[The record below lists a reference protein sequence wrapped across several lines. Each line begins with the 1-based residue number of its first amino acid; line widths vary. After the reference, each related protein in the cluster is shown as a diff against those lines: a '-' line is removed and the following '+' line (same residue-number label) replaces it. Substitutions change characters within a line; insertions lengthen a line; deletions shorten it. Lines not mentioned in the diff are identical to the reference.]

1 MAIGLQRSGVEYHM
15 VIVLQSSMEYYLVIG
30 LQSSMEYHV
39 VIGLQSSMEYH
50 VVIGLQSSMEYHGDQ
65 TMFPESGPFIG
76 EQTTGREEGPRAEE
90 AESHAPS
97 QLDLLGVIA
106 AGMKQLQ
113 EAQVRALDKKSSGG
127 DQETVKPGTATLPE
141 LRAPEPETSPV
152 EVQDWLQLLQA
163 PMADLSDN
171 SYEWWAQVQALAL
184 QGYEQWSSATPLER
198 LAMKQPYSKELEEG
212 RFARLNSRAA
222 SMLLA
227 ALDSTVRADLVMRK
241 STQSATGILY
251 RVLTL
256 YQPGGENEKRLVL
269 DQLQSPSAC
278 ADPAKA
284 AKSLRDWERWLRR
297 AKDIGVTTPDA
308 TVLARALSNIM
319 KGVLENHPDAAFR
332 TSQGFDL
339 YGIFNGYVEDCQGY
353 SESVGNG
360 IPETVSM
367 VCEVGQDAAD
377 FSYPAARRP
386 PEEDHPEALKKIMD
400 DASKM
405 QLDELKLKAMKVDGD
420 DGPKHVEEKGVLLD
434 SGSTHVLRPAHS
446 EMEEQNTKAVCV
458 TLAGDEQRVLKQ
470 APSGSILLAAEEKDR
485 VQTIVPFGAMMDH
498 LNCTL
503 KWNKNGLVLVHPTH
517 GRIKTRVRAGC
528 PEMTD
533 AGQAAEIIAELEMRR
548 VEERKEKTKSLQDK
562 LSALRTMEV
571 KKEDWR
577 TNLAAY
583 AQEGCVVD
591 GLQVLFKCPVF
602 QDLPEAVTATMVPN
616 VEVTDKSGWE
626 YLKELPLS
634 RRLRKRSTTVVVQ
647 RQKEFDFW
655 WRRHQG
661 RPGGC
666 AMVTCATPS

>member
-1 MAIGLQRSGVEYHM
+1 
-15 VIVLQSSMEYYLVIG
+15 
-30 LQSSMEYHV
+30 
-39 VIGLQSSMEYH
+39 
-50 VVIGLQSSMEYHGDQ
+50 
-65 TMFPESGPFIG
+65 MFPESGPFIG

-332 TSQGFDL
+332 TS
-339 YGIFNGYVEDCQGY
+339 
-353 SESVGNG
+353 
-360 IPETVSM
+360 
-367 VCEVGQDAAD
+367 
-377 FSYPAARRP
+377 
-386 PEEDHPEALKKIMD
+386 
-400 DASKM
+400 
-405 QLDELKLKAMKVDGD
+405 
-420 DGPKHVEEKGVLLD
+420 
-434 SGSTHVLRPAHS
+434 
-446 EMEEQNTKAVCV
+446 
-458 TLAGDEQRVLKQ
+458 
-470 APSGSILLAAEEKDR
+470 
-485 VQTIVPFGAMMDH
+485 
-498 LNCTL
+498 
-503 KWNKNGLVLVHPTH
+503 LV
-517 GRIKTRVRAGC
+517 
-528 PEMTD
+528 
-533 AGQAAEIIAELEMRR
+533 
-548 VEERKEKTKSLQDK
+548 
-562 LSALRTMEV
+562 
-571 KKEDWR
+571 
-577 TNLAAY
+577 
-583 AQEGCVVD
+583 
-591 GLQVLFKCPVF
+591 
-602 QDLPEAVTATMVPN
+602 
-616 VEVTDKSGWE
+616 
-626 YLKELPLS
+626 
-634 RRLRKRSTTVVVQ
+634 
-647 RQKEFDFW
+647 
-655 WRRHQG
+655 
-661 RPGGC
+661 
-666 AMVTCATPS
+666 